1 MSEKFYAKGPGN
13 EGYIKNMEVVGFHDA
28 DNHYLFQTQLYKTK
42 DGRYYLYGG
51 CFYGYGVE
59 IIEVTDPAHPR
70 HVQYMPV
77 MDPEEYSYMST
88 PKVQICD
95 DLMIV
100 ANGNC
105 IPIIHGPAPEH
116 YKPAPGGVH
125 IYSLKDDPEHPE
137 KLSFWD
143 TGDDDNPGAGVHR
156 FTYNG
161 GKYLHLSATAPG
173 FIGYIYRIIDI
184 SDPRHP
190 VEAGRWWNPGQFL
203 GNQTKATQ
211 KKNIH
216 GWNGFDTYPGYVHF
230 PFADTDRNLTY
241 ISCVGAGFKI
251 LDISD
256 PQVPQVL
263 GEVQMTPPFA
273 TKFGG
278 ALCHTFMPILGTNYA
293 VGMQEGERF
302 WCYSKEIHDKFGTQA
317 MCGIEMFDVSDPTD
331 PVMIAVFPYPEVP
344 EDFPYKNFNYCG
356 MDYPG
361 PMGPHNLHEPM
372 SHKPWLENRKD
383 RVYDCYFHAGLRVYD
398 VSDPFVPKEIAYF
411 IPPNPEKPLWELE
424 MANKPLGTA
433 EDVVVDDRGYIYL
446 NTMHDGVYILKSL
459 V

>member
-77 MDPEEYSYMST
+77 MDPEEYPYMST
-88 PKVQICD
+88 PKVQICE

-211 KKNIH
+211 EKNIH

-230 PFADTDRNLTY
+230 PFADTDRNLTF

-251 LDISD
+251 LDISN

-331 PVMIAVFPYPEVP
+331 PVLIAVFPYPEVP

-361 PMGPHNLHEPM
+361 PLGPHNLHEPM